1 MTSISRENLARALEW
16 LGLPER
22 AAEDDDNIE
31 HMDLLGDVMVKYFV
45 RNQKYKGTWQ
55 QYGALSQL
63 VRAAQKIDRLMAVW
77 WYDIDEDRAPL
88 TEEDLD
94 DAQDAINH
102 LLFFMRCARAGNLTG
117 VLPNRPD
124 IDSKAFGILTDEIF
138 SGQVVEQTGPITPE
152 MIEKLGGAKFLPH
165 LPVKDGPQ
173 LRLLPVS
180 NDPMLPGMADD
191 E

>member
-1 MTSISRENLARALEW
+1 LAQGEHMTTISRELLARALES

-31 HMDLLGDVMVKYFV
+31 HMDLLGNVMVKYFV

-63 VRAAQKIDRLMAVW
+63 VRAAQKVDRLMAVW
-77 WYDIDEDRAPL
+77 WYDIDEDRVPL
-88 TEEDLD
+88 AEEDLD
-94 DAQDAINH
+94 DAEDAINH

-124 IDSKAFGILTDEIF
+124 IDSKAFQKLT
-138 SGQVVEQTGPITPE
+138 VEDDGPKFFTTE
-152 MIEKLGGAKFLPH
+152 MLEKLGGTKFLPH

-173 LRLLPVS
+173 LRLLPAS
-180 NDPMLPGMADD
+180 NDPMLPGMAED